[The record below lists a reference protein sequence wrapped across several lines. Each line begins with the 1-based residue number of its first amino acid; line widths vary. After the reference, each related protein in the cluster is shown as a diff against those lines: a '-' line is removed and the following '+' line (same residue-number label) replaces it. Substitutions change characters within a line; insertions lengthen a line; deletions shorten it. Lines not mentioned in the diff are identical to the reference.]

1 MGSLWVKNVFSVH
14 LSEEE
19 LQSIPHLKIELL
31 THIALRTVQTSCF
44 FGAIICAPVITL
56 LSKPRTLRCLTRRSV
71 KFATYGFLP
80 GLTIAP
86 ILMYARMKDQPD
98 EAFYDRC
105 YRLRCNKNQLRVDR
119 FSYIGLGC
127 GGIAGFANAFG
138 PMQTAVIGMMIG
150 TVAAVCCNQ
159 IKSSTSTQK

>member
-1 MGSLWVKNVFSVH
+1 MGSLWIKNVFGVH

-19 LQSIPHLKIELL
+19 LRNIPHLKIELL
-31 THIALRTVQTSCF
+31 THIALRTVQTSCL
-44 FGAIICAPVITL
+44 FGAIVCAPVITL
-56 LSKPRTLRCLTRRSV
+56 LSEPKTLRCLPRRSF

-80 GLTIAP
+80 GITIAP

-105 YRLRCNKNQLRVDR
+105 YRLRSNKSQLRVDR

-127 GGIAGFANAFG
+127 GGIAGFANAAG
-138 PMQTAVIGMMIG
+138 PIQTAIIGMMIG
-150 TVAAVCCNQ
+150 TVAAVCCNK
-159 IKSSTSTQK
+159 IENSISTQK